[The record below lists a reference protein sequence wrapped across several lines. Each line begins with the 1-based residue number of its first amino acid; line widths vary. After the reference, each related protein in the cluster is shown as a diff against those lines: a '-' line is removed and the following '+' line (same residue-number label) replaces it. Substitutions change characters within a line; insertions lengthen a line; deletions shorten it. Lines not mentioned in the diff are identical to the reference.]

1 MNLLAGIALGLLVGL
16 LLGLSAS
23 PVVASTVA
31 SLLAVVVTF
40 FGFGGSVGP
49 VAVEASASRVVG
61 FSLAMAF
68 AVVGGI
74 LLRAHGTLS
83 PSVSDRV
90 AEWTQAGYPPER
102 ARDLAIFQILGIAPA
117 GSAAP
122 ASGTPTAGSGLL
134 FAEEGAGDCGALT
147 ADRFSS
153 PQDRLR
159 AMINTGGVWAAL
171 KSLKAPDDPERLGP
185 MLDAAWL
192 VACGKAEPVP

>member
-1 MNLLAGIALGLLVGL
+1 MNVLAGIALGLLVGL

-61 FSLAMAF
+61 FSLAMAV
-68 AVVGGI
+68 AVVGGV

-83 PSVSDRV
+83 PSPTDRV
-90 AEWTQAGYPPER
+90 AEWTAAGYAPER
-102 ARDLAIFQILGIAPA
+102 ARDLATFQILGIAPP
-117 GSAAP
+117 GSAPP
-122 ASGTPTAGSGLL
+122 ASDTPTFSSGLL
-134 FAEEGAGDCGALT
+134 FAEEGSGDCGVLT

-153 PQDRLR
+153 PEDRLR
-159 AMINTGGVWAAL
+159 AMINSGGAWSRLATL
-171 KSLKAPDDPERLGP
+171 DPAEDPARLGAT
-185 MLDAAWL
+185 LDTAWL
-192 VACGKAEPVP
+192 IVCGAEQAP